1 MFEII
6 AKRLTKHKVKWQHQ
20 KLKAEIWAATAQA
33 TDAGEMHK
41 QKKRKVLDFDL

>member
-1 MFEII
+1 M
-6 AKRLTKHKVKWQHQ
+6 
-20 KLKAEIWAATAQA
+20 KAETWAATAQA